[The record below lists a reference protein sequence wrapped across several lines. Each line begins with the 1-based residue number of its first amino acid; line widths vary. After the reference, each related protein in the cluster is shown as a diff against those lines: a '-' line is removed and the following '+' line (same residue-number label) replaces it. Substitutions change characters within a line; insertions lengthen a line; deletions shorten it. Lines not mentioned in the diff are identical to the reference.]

1 MRSPYPGRRAGTAL
15 GASRGFAIKVM
26 YGLAASLLMLSVAL
40 AIQKTPLRPAPETSA
55 EIEQPVSSTG
65 AARGGRRAALSGS
78 VASEGEDDESMAP
91 AAAAAERRT
100 TQRNPA
106 STQTEGA
113 PPEPQSATARGS
125 VATASAPT
133 QPAWS
138 KAMSAVTEVF
148 SGGGGTSAA
157 QVTAPTSPPAPTSHG
172 GKVRAVLFG
181 THEDTVCHSGDREF
195 RLEDV
200 RDLYVCVVWAG
211 LSGKYAERLTFVSPD
226 GHVYQ
231 MVTVPFMTT
240 DTPATVDPMIEV
252 DGRQL
257 EAKRAGW
264 GSNGAVLVTAALPVS
279 GTFITQFSLAGVWTV
294 QVGLDGQSLDHDY
307 FELNK
312 E

>member
-1 MRSPYPGRRAGTAL
+1 
-15 GASRGFAIKVM
+15 M

-40 AIQKTPLRPAPETSA
+40 AIQKTPLRPALE
-55 EIEQPVSSTG
+55 TG
-65 AARGGRRAALSGS
+65 AETERPASSNAAARSGRGAALSGG
-78 VASEGEDDESMAP
+78 VALSEGEDDQSMEP
-91 AAAAAERRT
+91 AAAERRT
-100 TQRNPA
+100 TQRNPM
-106 STQTEGA
+106 SIQTDGA
-113 PPEPQSATARGS
+113 PPEPPESATARGS
-125 VATASAPT
+125 VVTASAAT

-138 KAMSAVTEVF
+138 KALSVLAGVS
-148 SGGGGTSAA
+148 SGGGGTTAA
-157 QVTAPTSPPAPTSHG
+157 PATAAPTSMSPPAPTSHG

-200 RDLYVCVVWAG
+200 GDLYVCVVWAG

-252 DGRQL
+252 DGRKL

-264 GSNGAVLVTAALPVS
+264 GSNGAVLVTTALPVS